1 MPPSEFVV
9 FPAIDLRDGK
19 VVRLIQGDPN
29 RQTVY
34 SNDPAEFA
42 ARWLDYGAEW
52 LHIVNLSAAFGEED
66 TANLRALEKI
76 TSLDARVEYGG
87 GLRDLEQ
94 VSRLS
99 NLGVQR
105 VFFGTSAIQQPQ
117 ILTEA
122 VHTFGA
128 QLIAADLA
136 AKDGIVMIKAW
147 QESAGRSVNDAG
159 KELFQLGIRRC
170 VLTDVSRDGS
180 GRGINIDSAKN
191 LQSESGLVVVT
202 SGGAN
207 SYDEILAAREA
218 GLAGIILGRALYEG
232 ILDLRRC
239 LEL

>member
-66 TANLRALEKI
+66 TANLKALEKI
-76 TSLDARVEYGG
+76 TRLGARVEYGG
-87 GLRDLEQ
+87 GLRALEQ
-94 VSRLS
+94 VSRFTDIC
-99 NLGVQR
+99 VQR
-105 VFFGTSAIQQPQ
+105 VFFGTSAAEQPEM
-117 ILTEA
+117 LAEA
-122 VHTFGA
+122 VREFGP

-136 AKDGIVMIKAW
+136 AKDGVLMIKAW
-147 QESAGRSVNDAG
+147 QQSAERRVNDVG
-159 KELFQLGIRRC
+159 KELFQLGIRHC
-170 VLTDVSRDGS
+170 VLTDVARDGS
-180 GRGINIDSAKN
+180 GHGVNIDSAKN
-191 LQSESGLVVVT
+191 LQVESGLDVVA
-202 SGGAN
+202 SGGVN
-207 SYDEILAAREA
+207 SYDEILTAREA

-232 ILDLRRC
+232 ISDLRRC
-239 LEL
+239 LES